1 MSNSQSTGMNKLLL
15 IVTLVLMCAGIAVI
29 YSASVSVAAKT
40 NLPPEYYLKSHVT
53 KVIGSVVILA
63 LFSRIDYALW
73 KVSARLIFVVGA
85 VLTLA
90 AIVSGDKVN
99 GASRWIFNIQPS
111 EILKFAFIAW
121 VCSKLSDAGDE
132 IKSLKCTIIQ
142 PGVPMMIS
150 AILLA
155 LQPNFSMLIMFCVL
169 LLVLLLISGANY
181 KYVGMSVL
189 VSIPMGILAMLCVSH
204 TRNRILAFFSS
215 DSGAMKNSQYQIEHA
230 LEALG
235 NGGIFGTGI
244 GMGEQKLGFLP
255 EAHKDVIYAVI
266 GEEFGF
272 VGTFFV
278 LIAFAILFSQG
289 YNIAKSSL
297 TRFGRYMAVAL
308 TTSLFMNFVIHVCV
322 CVRLIPATG
331 QPLPFI
337 SYGGTN
343 LIMSA
348 AFIGILLNI
357 SRPMSGKSIR
367 EPYMSSPVSFDM
379 GQLTNFGARRR
390 FI

>member
-40 NLPPEYYLKSHVT
+40 NLPPEYYLKTHVT
-53 KVIGSVVILA
+53 KVIAAVVVLG
-63 LFSRIDYALW
+63 LFSKIDYALW
-73 KVSARLIFVVGA
+73 KVTARVIFVVGA

-90 AIVSGDKVN
+90 ATVSGGEVN
-99 GASRWIFNIQPS
+99 GASRWIFGIQPS

-121 VCSKLSDAGDE
+121 VCSKLSDAGDD
-132 IKSLKCTIIQ
+132 ITSLKCTIIQ
-142 PGVPMMIS
+142 PAVPLGIS
-150 AILLA
+150 AVLL
-155 LQPNFSMLIMFCVL
+155 LSQPNFSMLIMFCVL
-169 LLVLLLISGANY
+169 LLVLLLIAGANY
-181 KYVGMSVL
+181 KYVGLSVL
-189 VSIPMGILAMLCVSH
+189 VSVPVGILAMLCTSH
-204 TRNRILAFFSS
+204 TRNRILAFFSTT
-215 DSGAMKNSQYQIEHA
+215 DAMKNSQYQVYHA
-230 LEALG
+230 LAALG

-272 VGTFFV
+272 VGTLFV

-337 SYGGTN
+337 SFGGTN
-343 LIMSA
+343 LLCSA

-367 EPYMSSPVSFDM
+367 EPYMSSTVSIDM
-379 GQLTNFGARRR
+379 GRITNFGARRR
-390 FI
+390 FT

>member
-40 NLPPEYYLKSHVT
+40 NLPPEYYLKTHVT
-53 KVIGSVVILA
+53 KVIAAVVVLG
-63 LFSRIDYALW
+63 LFSKIDYALW
-73 KVSARLIFVVGA
+73 KVTARVIFAVGA

-90 AIVSGDKVN
+90 ATVSGGEVN
-99 GASRWIFNIQPS
+99 GASRWIFGIQPS

-121 VCSKLSDAGDE
+121 VCSKLSDAGDD
-132 IKSLKCTIIQ
+132 ITSLKCTIIQ
-142 PGVPMMIS
+142 PAVPLGIS
-150 AILLA
+150 AILL
-155 LQPNFSMLIMFCVL
+155 LSQPNFSMLIMFCVL
-169 LLVLLLISGANY
+169 LLVLLLIAGANY
-181 KYVGMSVL
+181 KYVGLSVL
-189 VSIPMGILAMLCVSH
+189 VSVPIGILAMLCTSH

-215 DSGAMKNSQYQIEHA
+215 TDTMKNSQYQVDHA
-230 LEALG
+230 LAALG

-272 VGTFFV
+272 VGTLFV

-337 SYGGTN
+337 SFGGTN
-343 LIMSA
+343 LLCSA

-367 EPYMSSPVSFDM
+367 EPYMSSTVSIDM
-379 GQLTNFGARRR
+379 GRITNFGARRR
-390 FI
+390 FT

>member
-1 MSNSQSTGMNKLLL
+1 MSNSQSVGMNKLLL

-29 YSASVSVAAKT
+29 YSASVSVAASN
-40 NLPPEYYLKSHVT
+40 NLPPEYYLKSHVI
-53 KVIGSVVILA
+53 KVIASVVILVF
-63 LFSRIDYALW
+63 FSKIDYALW
-73 KVSARLIFVVGA
+73 KVLARPIFGVGA

-90 AIVSGDKVN
+90 AIVTGVTVK
-99 GASRWIFNIQPS
+99 GASRWIWGIQPS
-111 EILKFAFIAW
+111 EILKFGFIIW
-121 VCSKLSDAGDE
+121 ICSKLSNAGDD
-132 IKSLKCTIIQ
+132 ITSLKCTIIQ
-142 PGVPMMIS
+142 PAIPLGIS

-155 LQPNFSMLIMFCVL
+155 CQPNFSMLVMFCAL
-169 LLVLLLISGANY
+169 LLVLLLIAGANY
-181 KYVGMSVL
+181 KYIGVSVLACMPVGMLVL
-189 VSIPMGILAMLCVSH
+189 LMSSH
-204 TRNRILAFFSS
+204 ARSRILAFFSP
-215 DSGAMKNSQYQIEHA
+215 DGTMENSQYQVDHA
-230 LEALG
+230 LAALG
-235 NGGIFGTGI
+235 NGGIFGTGL

-272 VGTFFV
+272 VGTLFV
-278 LIAFAILFSQG
+278 LVAFAILFSQG

-322 CVRLIPATG
+322 CVKLIPTTG

-343 LIMSA
+343 LLCSA

-367 EPYMSSPVSFDM
+367 EPYMSSPMTFETGRFM
-379 GQLTNFGARRR
+379 NFRTRRR
-390 FI
+390 SI

>member
-1 MSNSQSTGMNKLLL
+1 MSNSQSTGMNKLLF

-29 YSASVSVAAKT
+29 YSASVSVAAKN
-40 NLPPEYYLKSHVT
+40 NLPPEYYLKAHVT
-53 KVIGSVVILA
+53 KVIASVVIIA
-63 LFSRIDYALW
+63 LFSKIDYALW
-73 KVSARLIFVVGA
+73 KVTARLIFLVGA
-85 VLTLA
+85 ILTLA
-90 AIVSGDKVN
+90 ATVSGGEVN
-99 GASRWIFNIQPS
+99 GASRWIWGIQPS
-111 EILKFAFIAW
+111 EILKFGFVAW
-121 VCSKLSDAGDE
+121 ICSKLSDAGDD
-132 IKSLKCTIIQ
+132 ITSLKCTIIQ
-142 PGVPMMIS
+142 PLIPFSIA
-150 AILLA
+150 AILLIC
-155 LQPNFSMLIMFCVL
+155 QPNFSMLIMFSVL
-169 LLVLLLISGANY
+169 LLVILLVAGANY
-181 KYVGMSVL
+181 KYIGLSVL
-189 VSIPMGILAMLCVSH
+189 CSVPMGILAMLCTSH
-204 TRNRILAFFSS
+204 TRNRILAFFNNE
-215 DSGAMKNSQYQIEHA
+215 GTKQGSQYQIDHA
-230 LEALG
+230 LAALG
-235 NGGIFGTGI
+235 NGGILGTGI

-272 VGTFFV
+272 VGTLFV

-322 CVRLIPATG
+322 CVKLIPATG

-337 SYGGTN
+337 SFGGTN
-343 LIMSA
+343 LLCSA

-367 EPYMSSPVSFDM
+367 EPYMSSPVSIDM
-379 GQLTNFGARRR
+379 GRLTNFGARRR

>member
-189 VSIPMGILAMLCVSH
+189 VSVPIGILAMLCTSH

-215 DSGAMKNSQYQIEHA
+215 TDTMKNSQYQVDHA
-230 LEALG
+230 LAALG

-272 VGTFFV
+272 VGTLFV